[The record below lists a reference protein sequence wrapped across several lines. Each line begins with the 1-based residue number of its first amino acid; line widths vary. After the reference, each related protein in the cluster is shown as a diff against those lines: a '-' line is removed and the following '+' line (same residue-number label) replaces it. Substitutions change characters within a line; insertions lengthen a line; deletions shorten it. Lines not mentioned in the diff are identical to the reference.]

1 MPPYSYRTDPTA
13 PAFPGDRPLFVFD
26 GVCVLCST
34 GARWLI
40 RHDRTEKFRFAAAQ
54 SDLGRALY
62 AHYGIDFNDTYLLL
76 AAGVPHVKSDGYL
89 EVCRHLGGPWRLLL
103 VLKLIPRPLRDAI
116 YDLVARNRYRWFGT
130 TEYCA
135 LLTEDVRTR
144 VLT

>member
-1 MPPYSYRTDPTA
+1 MPYSYRTDPTV
-13 PAFPGDRPLFVFD
+13 PAFPDDHPLFVFD

-40 RHDRTEKFRFAAAQ
+40 RHDRAEKFRFAAAQ

-62 AHYGIDFNDTYLLL
+62 AHYGIDFNETYLLL
-76 AAGVPHVKSDGYL
+76 AAGTVHIKSDGYL
-89 EVCRHLGGPWRLLL
+89 ELCRQLGGAWRFLL
-103 VLKLIPRPLRDAI
+103 VLKLIPRPLRDAL

-135 LLTEDVRTR
+135 LLTADVRSR